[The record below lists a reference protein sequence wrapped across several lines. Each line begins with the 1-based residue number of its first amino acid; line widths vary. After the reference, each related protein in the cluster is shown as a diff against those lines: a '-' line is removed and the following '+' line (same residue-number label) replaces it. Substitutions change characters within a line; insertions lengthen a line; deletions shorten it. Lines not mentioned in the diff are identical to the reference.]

1 MYYDEDENV
10 WVQPTGYHVETA
22 AKQLLD
28 ALRDSYVDVNG
39 QPRPVK
45 GDITKLQYV
54 RGLKPMARKL
64 LANTPNC
71 PSRGEIPKIL
81 KLAWGK
87 AFVEVVAMR
96 RLACV

>member
-1 MYYDEDENV
+1 LQNAPEVLLPKAQPLNDPMGPDDDGDDGDEPRGNEIL
-10 WVQPTGYHVETA
+10 PG
-22 AKQLLD
+22 
-28 ALRDSYVDVNG
+28 SY
-39 QPRPVK
+39 
-45 GDITKLQYV
+45 
-54 RGLKPMARKL
+54 
-64 LANTPNC
+64 TPNC

>member
-1 MYYDEDENV
+1 M
-10 WVQPTGYHVETA
+10 A
-22 AKQLLD
+22 
-28 ALRDSYVDVNG
+28 
-39 QPRPVK
+39 
-45 GDITKLQYV
+45 DITIVYSIHGV
-54 RGLKPMARKL
+54 YRPTY
-64 LANTPNC
+64 TPNC

>member
-1 MYYDEDENV
+1 MVHTVSKKQMKDYIYIIFQDDGI
-10 WVQPTGYHVETA
+10 WVDFGGTPT
-22 AKQLLD
+22 
-28 ALRDSYVDVNG
+28 
-39 QPRPVK
+39 
-45 GDITKLQYV
+45 
-54 RGLKPMARKL
+54 
-64 LANTPNC
+64 C

>member
-1 MYYDEDENV
+1 MSRNAV
-10 WVQPTGYHVETA
+10 T
-22 AKQLLD
+22 L
-28 ALRDSYVDVNG
+28 
-39 QPRPVK
+39 
-45 GDITKLQYV
+45 KLQVSHHDPHVSMATISGYLSFSDPHTMFIV
-54 RGLKPMARKL
+54 GGLEHEFYFSLYWESYSHLTNIQRG
-64 LANTPNC
+64 TPNC

>member
-1 MYYDEDENV
+1 MNRGGFEHAARNV
-10 WVQPTGYHVETA
+10 SHSTSGSPGAKSEARVTVQTQCRCVRDDSCCCVDCA
-22 AKQLLD
+22 AIL
-28 ALRDSYVDVNG
+28 
-39 QPRPVK
+39 
-45 GDITKLQYV
+45 TTF
-54 RGLKPMARKL
+54 
-64 LANTPNC
+64 TPNC

>member
-1 MYYDEDENV
+1 MSRTPGRCSDTMSKANRCSIIPIDCSIKGV
-10 WVQPTGYHVETA
+10 AV
-22 AKQLLD
+22 D
-28 ALRDSYVDVNG
+28 ALP
-39 QPRPVK
+39 Q
-45 GDITKLQYV
+45 I
-54 RGLKPMARKL
+54 AH
-64 LANTPNC
+64 TPNC

>member
-1 MYYDEDENV
+1 MHACMYKHIKIVTYF
-10 WVQPTGYHVETA
+10 HIFII
-22 AKQLLD
+22 
-28 ALRDSYVDVNG
+28 SYFHNTEY
-39 QPRPVK
+39 
-45 GDITKLQYV
+45 I
-54 RGLKPMARKL
+54 AH
-64 LANTPNC
+64 TPNC